1 MTGKDVMHR
10 ALDYAR
16 QHAIATIALVCSL
29 LALATSS
36 YAAFFLPPGSVGNR
50 ELKNHAI
57 NPDKLNP
64 RFVGGYVRAWASV
77 SARGRVI
84 TGGGKPHVHLGAA
97 TGQYIVQWH
106 AGAFTGCVPNVGV
119 QGSPFGRSTSQTS
132 PGFAIA
138 GGNHTTAQ
146 RGAVGIATYNA
157 QAQAAALPFYV
168 AVICATPR

>member
-1 MTGKDVMHR
+1 MRR

-16 QHAIATIALVCSL
+16 QHAIATIALACSL

-84 TGGGKPHVHLGAA
+84 AGGGKPHVHLGAA

-106 AGAFTGCVPNVGV
+106 AGAFTDAYPTLACKAVHSADRHRRRRPGLPSPAGTTPPPNAELSG
-119 QGSPFGRSTSQTS
+119 
-132 PGFAIA
+132 
-138 GGNHTTAQ
+138 
-146 RGAVGIATYNA
+146 
-157 QAQAAALPFYV
+157 
-168 AVICATPR
+168 